1 MQHLYPI
8 RITNKKILFI
18 YLFTLSPSWVI
29 TLWVNT
35 TGKLTFASPF
45 ASAAAGC
52 WLLAAGP
59 SPAACCLAAGCRLLG
74 AGCWLALYGLPA
86 A

>member
-18 YLFTLSPSWVI
+18 SLFTLSPSWVI

-45 ASAAAGC
+45 ASAAAAAGC
-52 WLLAAGP
+52 WLLAAG
-59 SPAACCLAAGCRLLG
+59 CWLLAAGCWLLG
-74 AGCWLALYGLPA
+74 GLYIALPSCLAA
-86 A
+86 